1 MCIHLPTFT
10 CIHVLAVGMSARDST
25 NRQSGAGIGFVLAA
39 LSVVVAGIIEIARKD
54 RMEEAGG
61 TIVQELGGEKFNA
74 STMSVFVQVP
84 AYALVGASEVF
95 ASICGTLV
103 GGNVMCEPVWP
114 SGKALDW

>member
-1 MCIHLPTFT
+1 M
-10 CIHVLAVGMSARDST
+10 
-25 NRQSGAGIGFVLAA
+25 
-39 LSVVVAGIIEIARKD
+39 VVAGIIEIARKD
-54 RMEEAGG
+54 RMEEVGG

-114 SGKALDW
+114 SGKALGW